1 MIYIYFF
8 IMFLTLSILETRYMR
23 NELSKEFVLLFLVTF
38 SYTHIYNLYIIYIN
52 SESLDSSDPFSLFLF
67 FFIFLFF
74 FYLFLSS
81 LLVFYLGLLNESHN
95 NNIYFIE

>member
-8 IMFLTLSILETRYMR
+8 IMFLSLNILEIRYIR
-23 NELSKEFVLLFLVTF
+23 NELSKEFVLLFLITF

-52 SESLDSSDPFSLFLF
+52 SDGIDSSDPFSLCLF

-74 FYLFLSS
+74 FYMFLSS
-81 LLVFYLGLLNESHN
+81 LLVFYLGLLSENHH
-95 NNIYFIE
+95 NIYFIE